1 MNTPLHPEELA
12 AAEVCFAAVGALLY
26 AEPSVETV
34 AEAVASRQFAEAPY
48 AADNAWACRGL
59 EQLDQWCAEA
69 AEAAGAQT
77 AGGAGTP
84 EAPEAPE
91 ALDPAATAALLAAS
105 PAFVERVDALRREW
119 LRLFVGLG
127 TPEASCLESFYV
139 EPNSHMFG
147 QNTLAV
153 RAAYKRHGLQVE
165 RLHAEPDDHL
175 GLMLGFV
182 AHLIAAERAALEAGD
197 ADRAAA
203 LADEQRVFL
212 ADHILPWLAVWHYAV
227 AKHGRT
233 AYFRGVGDFTFGL
246 AACYA
251 ERFNIRF
258 DEEARVFKQRR

>member
-77 AGGAGTP
+77 AGDAGT
-84 EAPEAPE
+84 PEAPE

-182 AHLIAAERAALEAGD
+182 AHLIAAERAALETGD
-197 ADRAAA
+197 
-203 LADEQRVFL
+203 
-212 ADHILPWLAVWHYAV
+212 AVWHYAV